1 MRTGVNDATTAVHV
15 VQAKE
20 DLFGDLAYQVLWDA
34 LALVTLDETKE
45 VLAEDLKHH
54 ADVCSVGTS
63 VAKVVE
69 EGDDMRSAGM
79 GLGRG
84 GSGVWV

>member
-1 MRTGVNDATTAVHV
+1 
-15 VQAKE
+15 
-20 DLFGDLAYQVLWDA
+20 VLWDA

-45 VLAEDLKHH
+45 VLAEDLKDH
-54 ADVCSVGTS
+54 ADVCSIGTS
-63 VAKVVE
+63 VSKVVE

-79 GLGRG
+79 SLGRG